1 MRTTSLIL
9 LILFNAICLK
19 VGAQTNPDS
28 SLVKTIKADSIT
40 NTYNKKSDGLNQTVK
55 NYLDSLYN
63 DLTWFRSG
71 RKYCHPLYRDYS
83 YRNVD
88 QVFESK
94 NLYYVLFEHGGYG
107 YHSHLVMI
115 DKVTN
120 KRIVD
125 LVYVGEIESFDGIK
139 KTVSSMWMSEE

>member
-1 MRTTSLIL
+1 MKTISLIL

-28 SLVKTIKADSIT
+28 SLIKPIEADSII
-40 NTYNKKSDGLNQTVK
+40 NTYNKKSNGLNQAVK
-55 NYLDSLYN
+55 SYMDSLYN

-71 RKYCHPLYRDYS
+71 RKYWHPFFKDYS

-94 NLYYVLFEHGGYG
+94 NIYYILFEHGGSG

-115 DKVTN
+115 DKMTN

-125 LVYVGEIESFDGIK
+125 LLYVGKLESFESVK
-139 KTVSSMWMSEE
+139 NTVASMWISEE